1 MAGSSARTSHGA
13 ATATLAPVPAQAPP
27 GTGRSRRGAPPMG
40 GLGLGVDRLI
50 MLLAGEQDP
59 EHPGTVVRQPG
70 IRETILFPLM
80 KPES

>member
-1 MAGSSARTSHGA
+1 
-13 ATATLAPVPAQAPP
+13 
-27 GTGRSRRGAPPMG
+27 MG

-59 EHPGTVVRQPG
+59 ERPGTVVRQPG

-80 KPES
+80 KPEA